1 MVVFY
6 GLILPLGWKPLEG
19 ERNEISLSSDIEGG
33 VVMPLICHLFY
44 PRERQPFNMGQ
55 EKMKR

>member
-6 GLILPLGWKPLEG
+6 GLILPLGLKPLEG

-44 PRERQPFNMGQ
+44 P
-55 EKMKR
+55 